1 MDFGPTNMIDSDQRQ
16 VLLARIALLSEREK
30 DCLKGVL
37 TYGRTK
43 HISAALGI
51 SGSTIDSHIA
61 KAMRTLGARNR
72 TQAANMLF
80 ISEHPDSSPT
90 PEPVDTRS
98 SFERMIDT
106 SHWSIM
112 QKLIFMGVS
121 IVVLIFAFALLVS
134 MVSILDQVAP
144 GKG

>member
-1 MDFGPTNMIDSDQRQ
+1 MDFGPTQVMDTEQRQ
-16 VLLARIALLSEREK
+16 ALAMRIALLSEREK
-30 DCLKGVL
+30 DCLRGVL
-37 TYGRTK
+37 SYGRTK

-51 SGSTIDSHIA
+51 SGATIDSHIA
-61 KAMRTLGARNR
+61 KAMRTLGAKNR

-80 ISEHPDSSPT
+80 IAEHPESPPT

-98 SFERMIDT
+98 AFERMIDT

-112 QKLIFMGVS
+112 QKLVFVGIS

-134 MVSILDQVAP
+134 MVSILDQIAP
-144 GKG
+144 SGS

>member
-1 MDFGPTNMIDSDQRQ
+1 MDFGPTQVMDSDQRQ
-16 VLLARIALLSEREK
+16 ELLARIALLSEREK
-30 DCLKGVL
+30 DCLRGVL
-37 TYGRTK
+37 SYGRTK

-51 SGSTIDSHIA
+51 TGATIDSHIA
-61 KAMRTLGARNR
+61 KAMRTLGAKKR

-80 ISEHPDSSPT
+80 VAEHPESPPT

-98 SFERMIDT
+98 AFERMIDT
-106 SHWSIM
+106 TNWSII
-112 QKLIFMGVS
+112 QKLVFIGIS

-144 GKG
+144 SKS

>member
-1 MDFGPTNMIDSDQRQ
+1 MDFGPENRIDAEQRQ
-16 VLLARIALLSEREK
+16 ALLSRIALLSEREK
-30 DCLKGVL
+30 ECLKGVL

-51 SGSTIDSHIA
+51 SGATIDSHIA
-61 KAMRTLGARNR
+61 KAMRNLGAKNR

-80 ISEHPDSSPT
+80 IAEHPDSQPA
-90 PEPVDTRS
+90 PVPVDTRTP
-98 SFERMIDT
+98 FERMIDT
-106 SHWSIM
+106 TNWSIT
-112 QKLIFMGVS
+112 QKLIFIGAS

-134 MVSILDQVAP
+134 MVSILDQIAP

>member
-1 MDFGPTNMIDSDQRQ
+1 MDFGPTHLMDNEHRQ
-16 VLLARIALLSEREK
+16 ALATRIALLSEREK
-30 DCLKGVL
+30 DCLRGVL
-37 TYGRTK
+37 SYGRTK

-51 SGSTIDSHIA
+51 TGATIDSHIA
-61 KAMRTLGARNR
+61 KAMRTLGAKNR

-80 ISEHPDSSPT
+80 IAEHPESPPT

-98 SFERMIDT
+98 AFERLIDT
-106 SHWSIM
+106 SHWTIM

-144 GKG
+144 SRS

>member
-1 MDFGPTNMIDSDQRQ
+1 MDFGPENRIDAEQRQ
-16 VLLARIALLSEREK
+16 ALLSRIALLSEREK
-30 DCLKGVL
+30 ECLKGVL

-51 SGSTIDSHIA
+51 SGATIDSHIA
-61 KAMRTLGARNR
+61 KAMRTLGAKNR

-80 ISEHPDSSPT
+80 IAEHPDSP
-90 PEPVDTRS
+90 PAPVPVDTRTP
-98 SFERMIDT
+98 FERMIDT
-106 SHWSIM
+106 TNWSIT
-112 QKLIFMGVS
+112 QKLIFIGAS

-134 MVSILDQVAP
+134 MVSILDQIAP